1 MPKAS
6 RWRKEKTPASGGS
19 EAQPT
24 DKENVSEDAQADMT
38 AERKFVNEVGTY
50 LGRGMR
56 SELARCDAKLAAD
69 ATEAISGGS
78 IYLRE
83 FFCKEDDFTLFKAID
98 EEIANEVEQRA
109 AANEDGFVD
118 WSKHRKL
125 ENPEF
130 SRVFQDMVAR
140 LG

>member
-24 DKENVSEDAQADMT
+24 DKENVSEDAQADAI

-50 LGRGMR
+50 LNRGMK

-83 FFCKEDDFTLFKAID
+83 FFCREDDYSLKQAMD
-98 EEIANEVEQRA
+98 REIE
-109 AANEDGFVD
+109 
-118 WSKHRKL
+118 
-125 ENPEF
+125 
-130 SRVFQDMVAR
+130 
-140 LG
+140 